1 LSGFNLNNQ
10 MAGSYQALS
19 STYKTITR
27 VVAAAS
33 APRRVRYVE
42 MDWSAVSVPNSTDC
56 QIQADLTYCGA
67 TGAGT
72 GTAATP
78 WPQDSGTVAATQ
90 VDTAIST
97 GLVNCSA
104 EPTTF
109 VQADCWYNRGFNQRS
124 GVLWQ
129 SSPGHEIIAPAVVSA
144 GPGMRALST
153 NYTGNVVARAI
164 FDEL

>member
-1 LSGFNLNNQ
+1 MSGYNLNNQ
-10 MAGSYQALS
+10 QAGSYQALA

-33 APRRVRYVE
+33 APRRIRYEE
-42 MDWSAVSVPNSTDC
+42 MEWSAVSVPNSTDC
-56 QIQADLTYCGA
+56 QVQADLTYCGA

-78 WPQDSGTVAATQ
+78 QPQDSGAAIG
-90 VDTAIST
+90 TAIDVCVAT

-104 EPTTF
+104 EPTTY
-109 VQADCWYNRGFNQRS
+109 VQANCWYNRGFNQRS

-129 SSPGHEIIAPAVVSA
+129 SSPGFQIILPATLSTGA
-144 GPGMRALST
+144 GMRALST

-164 FDEL
+164 FSEL